1 MNPTNPVES
10 WDTVYASQSSYVQPP
25 SSAQAASGVVPL
37 DTLPADW
44 WNSMLYKLTKNQ
56 NATASELTDI
66 MNEMISVLTAADIPP
81 SSQSS
86 QQLLNAIRKVSR
98 TIATAS
104 TAGAVI
110 SSSASG
116 KVSVDAQGVMTPN
129 GLGIPSN
136 LNTVATDVVS
146 AINELYS
153 TLTNYIQTNNSNITG
168 LQQGK
173 APTNHASDQ
182 TTYGAGSGTDYGHV
196 KLSDATNSTSG
207 AGDGVAATP
216 AAVKAAYDEAQSR
229 GSSTNPVTR
238 AENADNANTLEN
250 NTYRQTALQGLY
262 VATNTESLTAATY
275 TFSLP
280 DPPGSVDLE
289 VGSTVRITFRYALQS
304 SANVTSVS
312 LTYGGR
318 TGIIKAAK
326 AGTLKNVAA
335 HTFKSGNYS
344 SSYPYKV
351 WDAYTTL
358 ELMWTGSEWLILGNP
373 IVCSYSSSGTAGYQ
387 VYANGYI
394 EQWQR
399 YAPAT
404 NTRDFYIVFKET
416 PIVLSNYNNNDVS
429 RDYGPIA
436 MTVTTSSFK
445 LRSESNYSSG
455 DRFVMYAIGY

>member
-25 SSAQAASGVVPL
+25 SSAQTAAGVVPL

-66 MNEMISVLTAADIPP
+66 MNEMINVLTAADIPP

-129 GLGIPSN
+129 GLGVPSN

-153 TLTNYIQTNNSNITG
+153 TLTNYIQANNAAVTG

-173 APTNHASDQ
+173 APNNHASDQ
-182 TTYGAGSGTDYGHV
+182 TTYGVGSGTNYGHV

-207 AGDGVAATP
+207 VGDGVAATP
-216 AAVKAAYDEAQSR
+216 AAVKAVADAIAQIQLNIFNQMHPIGESYIQLPLTKTPNELWGQWSTWAELVGFNGAFMRTRNVPSQLYSIDGSSFYNDVNRTEPVITAGCGTLTDTGTTEYDQQGNVVKIYSTGATPGLADAFIGEGGTLSAQEDMIKTHTTGGMSANESHGHSLR
-229 GSSTNPVTR
+229 GSNRKEPISNIYPVT
-238 AENADNANTLEN
+238 ASNGVIGGNIDINDSQMY
-250 NTYRQTALQGLY
+250 TY
-262 VATNTESLTAATY
+262 
-275 TFSLP
+275 
-280 DPPGSVDLE
+280 
-289 VGSTVRITFRYALQS
+289 
-304 SANVTSVS
+304 
-312 LTYGGR
+312 
-318 TGIIKAAK
+318 
-326 AGTLKNVAA
+326 
-335 HTFKSGNYS
+335 
-344 SSYPYKV
+344 
-351 WDAYTTL
+351 
-358 ELMWTGSEWLILGNP
+358 
-373 IVCSYSSSGTAGYQ
+373 
-387 VYANGYI
+387 
-394 EQWQR
+394 
-399 YAPAT
+399 
-404 NTRDFYIVFKET
+404 
-416 PIVLSNYNNNDVS
+416 YNNNS
-429 RDYGPIA
+429 NYRTIG
-436 MTVTTSSFK
+436 TTSVAHTHTYGNATDNPET
-445 LRSESNYSSG
+445 RPINYTERCWIRIS
-455 DRFVMYAIGY
+455 